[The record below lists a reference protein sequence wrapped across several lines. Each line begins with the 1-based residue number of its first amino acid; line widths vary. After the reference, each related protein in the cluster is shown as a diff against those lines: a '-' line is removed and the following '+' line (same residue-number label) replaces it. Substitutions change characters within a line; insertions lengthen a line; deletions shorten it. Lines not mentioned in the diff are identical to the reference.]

1 MATKIRIMKLLQ
13 EMKGFAEIT
22 NRRPQS
28 RSPGLFMLQ
37 ARSPVLRA
45 APPRRKRTLTI
56 NMQDRPDI
64 PNPVK
69 ITHVKGRPATIRV
82 QSTP

>member
-1 MATKIRIMKLLQ
+1 MKLLQ
-13 EMKGFAEIT
+13 EMKGFAEIS

-28 RSPGLFMLQ
+28 RSSSLFMLQ
-37 ARSPVLRA
+37 PRSPSLRA
-45 APPRRKRTLTI
+45 APPKRKRTITI
-56 NMQDRPDI
+56 DVQDRPDI

-69 ITHVKGRPATIRV
+69 ITHLRPSPATVVV